1 MSWDCPELSISKKK
15 CARGKKK
22 GKKTKQKAY
31 KQTNKQTENT
41 KIRHFFSTSL
51 LPPSLTPPTIHH
63 IQRQTKINWSGTD
76 RVPLRHVCVTT
87 LVGKKFLFTYMYFI
101 MYITDKQYC
110 QRKFTANNNISDY
123 IDEINKACLYYT
135 PTITDKYNNQ
145 NIIWLADTNC
155 VIVYQR
161 R

>member
-1 MSWDCPELSISKKK
+1 MGLSRTLNFKKK
-15 CARGKKK
+15 VCAWEKKWE
-22 GKKTKQKAY
+22 KTKQKAY
-31 KQTNKQTENT
+31 KQTNKQR
-41 KIRHFFSTSL
+41 KQKSVIFSPL
-51 LPPSLTPPTIHH
+51 LSSPPPSLTPPTIHH

-135 PTITDKYNNQ
+135 PTITDKYNN
-145 NIIWLADTNC
+145 
-155 VIVYQR
+155 
-161 R
+161 